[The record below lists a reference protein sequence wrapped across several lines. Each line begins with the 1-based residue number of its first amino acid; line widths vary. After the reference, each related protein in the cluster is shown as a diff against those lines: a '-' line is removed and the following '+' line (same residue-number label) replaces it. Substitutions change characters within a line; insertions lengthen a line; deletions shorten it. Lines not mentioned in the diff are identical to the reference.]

1 MSKKGVEGNF
11 FLGVVSKVLG
21 NTDSEK
27 IEYKIEA
34 DIPGVIKGINAYP
47 IRECLDEPKVGDPII
62 LLGLDPDYNSYY
74 LYWKLK
80 ENDFTGF
87 RSSGKEISITPD
99 EMVLRVYKEPDPENN
114 KYKDNNK
121 EPDILRSEVRMDKDG
136 NIKVQAIGD
145 GAARVEVNVTGKTT
159 VNIGGECS
167 VTIGGSADV
176 NIGGSANIEVGGQ
189 TTVKSPNITLEGGT
203 IKVKGSSFGV
213 GGSAPGSS
221 GPFNC
226 LGACL
231 FTGAPHGGGSVDGPT
246 GG

>member
-1 MSKKGVEGNF
+1 MSTAGVQGNF
-11 FLGVVSKVLG
+11 YLGVVSKLIG
-21 NTDSEK
+21 DTDEER

-34 DIPGVIKGINAYP
+34 DIPGVIKGIKAFP

-99 EMVLRVYKEPDPENN
+99 EMVLRVYKEPDKENN

-145 GAARVEVNVTGKTT
+145 GAAKIEVNATGQ
-159 VNIGGECS
+159 NDI
-167 VTIGGSADV
+167 TIGGACNV
-176 NIGGSANIEVGGQ
+176 KIIGAAEVSVGGQAKIEVGGQ
-189 TTVKSPNITLEGGT
+189 AHVKSPNVKIEGKQVEITGGQL
-203 IKVKGSSFGV
+203 KVAGNA
-213 GGSAPGSS
+213 GGS

-226 LGACL
+226 IGSCL
-231 FTGAPHGGGSVDGPT
+231 FCGAPHSGDIVT
-246 GG
+246 GT